1 MTTRFYKFASEQAF
15 LETISEH
22 LVDGVIPSYIGAAAV
37 DVIGVIQKPTGE
49 TIDTDDRP
57 VPVLEPLDGWHV
69 NTTAPI
75 AEWDEYAVEPTNP
88 VRVFA
93 GA

>member
-1 MTTRFYKFASEQAF
+1 MTCFYKFATEDEF
-15 LETISEH
+15 LTVAADHI
-22 LVDGVIPSYIGAAAV
+22 VDGVAPAYIGSAAV
-37 DVIGVIQKPTGE
+37 DVVGVIHKPTGE
-49 TIDTDDRP
+49 TIDTDDGPLP
-57 VPVLEPLDGWHV
+57 VFEPLDGWHV

-75 AEWDEYAVEPTNP
+75 AEWGEYAVVPTNP

>member
-1 MTTRFYKFASEQAF
+1 MTTHFYKFASEQAF

-22 LVDGVIPSYIGAAAV
+22 LVDGVVPDYIGSAAV
-37 DVIGVIQKPTGE
+37 DVVGVIQKPTGE
-49 TIDTDDRP
+49 TVDADEGPTP
-57 VPVLEPLDGWHV
+57 VFAPVDGWHV

-75 AEWDEYAVEPTNP
+75 PEWDEYSVVPTNP

>member
-1 MTTRFYKFASEQAF
+1 MTCFYKFASEAEF
-15 LETISEH
+15 RAVAAEFI
-22 LVDGVIPSYIGAAAV
+22 VDGVVPAYIGSAAV

-49 TIDTDDRP
+49 TVDTDDGP
-57 VPVLEPLDGWHV
+57 MPVLAPLDGWHV

-75 AEWDEYAVEPTNP
+75 AEWGEYVVVPTNP

>member
-1 MTTRFYKFASEQAF
+1 MTCFYKFANEAEF
-15 LETISEH
+15 LTAASQF
-22 LVDGVIPSYIGAAAV
+22 LVEGDVPAYIGSAAV
-37 DVIGVIQKPTGE
+37 DVVGVIHKPTGE
-49 TIDTDDRP
+49 TVDTDDGPMP
-57 VPVLEPLDGWHV
+57 VFAPLDGWHV

-75 AEWDEYAVEPTNP
+75 AEWDEYAVVPTNP